1 MNYSEITPYI
11 KELAALSDTSNH
23 IVPDMYAQHDVK
35 RGLRDLNGNGVVAGL
50 TEVSHIKAKEIDAEG
65 KAIPCAGQL
74 YYRGVN
80 VRSLVKGFVS
90 DKRPGFEETV
100 YLLLFSKL
108 PTKDELDAFCE
119 QLSLYR
125 SLPPSFVRDMI
136 LKAPG
141 RDMMNILSRSVL
153 ALYAYDEN
161 PDDIST
167 ENILR

>member
-23 IVPDMYAQHDVK
+23 IIPDMYAQHDVK

-65 KAIPCAGQL
+65 NAIPCAGQL

-80 VRSLVKGFVS
+80 VRNLVKGFAT

-125 SLPPSFVRDMI
+125 SFAVL
-136 LKAPG
+136 
-141 RDMMNILSRSVL
+141 RS
-153 ALYAYDEN
+153 
-161 PDDIST
+161 
-167 ENILR
+167 